1 MSQNTNDPILPI
13 PCELD
18 RQLWEYTERI
28 EQVRRDLLT
37 MQWQFSELQCARE
50 SIAVDSLGEPID
62 PQQATERVLTALVAA
77 DAALGATADTIGG
90 ARRYSNRLKLTDTA
104 AEVREQ
110 RLTAAKRRQRPDR
123 SR

>member
-1 MSQNTNDPILPI
+1 MSDTTNDPILPV

-18 RQLWEYTERI
+18 RQLWEYSERI

-37 MQWQFSELQCARE
+37 MQWQFSELQGAPE

-77 DAALGATADTIGG
+77 DAALGATADTLSG
-90 ARRYSNRLKLTDTA
+90 ARRYSNRLKLTDAA

-110 RLTAAKRRQRPDR
+110 RLTAAKRRQRSGR